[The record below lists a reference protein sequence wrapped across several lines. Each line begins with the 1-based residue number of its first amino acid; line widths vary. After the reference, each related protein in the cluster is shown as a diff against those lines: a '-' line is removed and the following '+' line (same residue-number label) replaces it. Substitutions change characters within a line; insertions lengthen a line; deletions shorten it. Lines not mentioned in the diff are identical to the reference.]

1 VKNEVA
7 VTMIVVALLVGAA
20 TVYVW
25 EGSNPS
31 LSRSSS
37 EATRT
42 VTTTMQST
50 GPEVML
56 MTFNGTQYYAD
67 DVSNDFALQN
77 PGYSYILNG
86 SITFM
91 GVRFETNCPS
101 VYAGCPEPPGST
113 KAQTIVYAGV
123 ISFNMT
129 WQQDKSSET
138 AGGMIGD
145 STYVYFLSKRTGPS
159 AGILIEN
166 VPSAKAFLLVQYLP

>member
-1 VKNEVA
+1 
-7 VTMIVVALLVGAA
+7 MIIVALLVGAA

-31 LSRSSS
+31 PSRSSS

-56 MTFNGTQYYAD
+56 MTINETQYYAD

-91 GVRFETNCPS
+91 GVQFRTNCPP

-113 KAQTIVYAGV
+113 NQTRETVTLGV

-145 STYVYFLSKRTGPS
+145 STYVYFLSKRAGPS